1 MRIIFD
7 LLAAFLMVLTFGI
20 MFQAPKRSL
29 IFLGITGIVSWS
41 GFLLS
46 KSLIGNVVISSFI
59 ASCLVGLCG
68 EVFARIQHLPVTVF
82 VIAGIIP
89 LVPGI
94 AAYDTM
100 LYMIKGEYL
109 EGVKTGIDTMLIA
122 GAIALAIAIIGAM
135 AKYYKELKYRK
146 KKIPKK
152 PRAQAN

>member
-1 MRIIFD
+1 MKIFSE
-7 LLAAFLMVLTFGI
+7 LVAAFLMVLTFGI
-20 MFQAPKRSL
+20 MFQAPKKSL
-29 IFLGITGIVSWS
+29 LLLGLTGIVSWS
-41 GFLLS
+41 GFFIS
-46 KSLIGNVVISSFI
+46 KNLVNNVIISSFI

-68 EVFARIQHLPVTVF
+68 EIFARIQRLPVTVF

-109 EGVKTGIDTMLIA
+109 EGIQTGIDTILIA

-135 AKYYKELKYRK
+135 AKSYKEWKYRRKAK
-146 KKIPKK
+146 KLAVK
-152 PRAQAN
+152 